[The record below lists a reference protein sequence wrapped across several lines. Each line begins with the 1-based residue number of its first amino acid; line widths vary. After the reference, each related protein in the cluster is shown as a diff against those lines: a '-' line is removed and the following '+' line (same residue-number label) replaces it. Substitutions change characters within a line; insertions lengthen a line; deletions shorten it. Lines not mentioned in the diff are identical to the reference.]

1 MPARTASMGAPATG
15 SSSRSSWKSR
25 LIGGPGSSHRQSSAP
40 TSTRN
45 SSRNSSPAVRRFSGR
60 SSTVDDEKKD
70 EMELS
75 VQTSKEPTLAASRQ
89 QRSQKKGMK
98 GRLRQL
104 LPKSDKNHSSPMNA
118 KQRSSPTKQEQ
129 SADDEPRWYSSSPSH
144 AAQQQ
149 QPFDEPVQ
157 QAGESTSGPKSPEKT
172 PITSIGKPK
181 SPKSPD
187 RDSLFQWQDA
197 MEEKEERDYIYK
209 KQFMK
214 ERDGFCRR
222 VDTYDGQVIG
232 VDSVPTYELGNY
244 LGGGVAGVVYEG
256 HRLRPIEEYPVR
268 IGFYDGAAGGHL
280 SGDDTVAIVAP
291 EEETSKR
298 STSGGGSTMPLSLFC
313 APAAMDLDISERGQ
327 GKRSMSSNGRSLKSD
342 RTELTGPST
351 TAGSVTLRN
360 EEDTAIEA
368 TSPTDQQV
376 IMVDT
381 IDAPSRSKHYA
392 KAVAFNAEQQCLSTS
407 GSYQPVNNTLM
418 EETVA
423 IKILNPVG
431 FRIMNPEATKTAV
444 VVRRGEDMEKDVK
457 RGHRPMEERHVWWL
471 VNPNS
476 RNLRTLQRY
485 SGDRNSEVRGPRVDR
500 GSPEKGLRIS
510 LVAAFVDPANNALRE
525 LPLTRCI
532 EIWGHIPFSASD
544 NEFKDMMEAIDRVN
558 AGLPA
563 PHPDFFANIG
573 RSIQR
578 SATGGSSSTA
588 SLSMESKQAIANP
601 LAMTAQRT
609 GLYRA
614 VSTNR
619 KTVFCDSLNAYIALP
634 AVPSKYL
641 RWLRQRRAATK
652 EIRNMMLI
660 GRHRNVVHLFEV
672 LEHIQDTKS
681 TMFLILELVKGGELF
696 DLISSN
702 AARVVHSEKIPEGFD
717 ENETIMRKFF
727 RELASGVS
735 YCHSNG
741 IAHRD
746 LKPENLLVHNG
757 PHGECTLKIAD
768 FGLSAAFGPHLQ
780 NQNDQD
786 TVADSLPPPT
796 LAGLSLHPDQNGDPN
811 YNARR
816 DAPAAETS
824 SNGDFASPMKAMDSF
839 FSQGASALS
848 FFTCGG
854 VEDVLCNGNTSTA
867 YDEQP
872 PSPLKRMTS
881 VVGSPHYVAPEI
893 ISQTDDSR
901 AVKNQPPGA
910 APAQS
915 GYDGTKADVWSAG
928 VILYAMLFR
937 SLPFGEDLLRCPR
950 FQSYRKW
957 YDEARKKGGRRSSA
971 VASLHPNITEA
982 DQKQFLGP
990 HWFFPSSSSIESRD
1004 LIVAML
1010 NPDPE
1015 SRPNIQLVLQHP
1027 WLLKEA

>member
-1 MPARTASMGAPATG
+1 MGAPSGPTT
-15 SSSRSSWKSR
+15 SSASKSSWKSR
-25 LIGGPGSSHRQSSAP
+25 LIGGGGSVESNTNRETIGDGSSRRGA
-40 TSTRN
+40 
-45 SSRNSSPAVRRFSGR
+45 SPSIRRFSNR
-60 SSTVDDEKKD
+60 SSQDDEKKEED
-70 EMELS
+70 IS
-75 VQTSKEPTLAASRQ
+75 VQESEMSLSASRA

-98 GRLRQL
+98 SRLRQL
-104 LPKSDKNHSSPMNA
+104 LPKGPTSTTGTASSTRTTTN
-118 KQRSSPTKQEQ
+118 SSKQ
-129 SADDEPRWYSSSPSH
+129 SASDHSEEEERQHVP
-144 AAQQQ
+144 QQQ
-149 QPFDEPVQ
+149 E
-157 QAGESTSGPKSPEKT
+157 AGESTGSPYKATYPRSPIPTPKAPA
-172 PITSIGKPK
+172 GKL
-181 SPKSPD
+181 SPD

-197 MEEKEERDYIYK
+197 MQEKEERDFIQQ
-209 KQFMK
+209 KQLIK

-232 VDSVPTYELGNY
+232 VDGVPTYELGNY

-268 IGFYDGAAGGHL
+268 TGHYDAQFG
-280 SGDDTVAIVAP
+280 SNQPDDSVEITGMP
-291 EEETSKR
+291 FSKEN
-298 STSGGGSTMPLSLFC
+298 SIESQPACSGGVPLSLFC
-313 APAAMDLDISERGQ
+313 AQSTANVIDQPE
-327 GKRSMSSNGRSLKSD
+327 RSMSSKARSLKSD
-342 RTELTGPST
+342 RTDFTGPST
-351 TAGSVTLRN
+351 TAGSLRN
-360 EEDTAIEA
+360 EEEIAIEA
-368 TSPTDQQV
+368 TCPTDQQV
-376 IMVDT
+376 ILVDT

-392 KAVAFNAEQQCLSTS
+392 KAVAFNMDQHEVS
-407 GSYQPVNNTLM
+407 VNNTLM

-423 IKILNPVG
+423 VKILNPVG
-431 FRIMNPEATKTAV
+431 FRIMNPEATKAAV
-444 VVRRGEDMEKDVK
+444 IVRKGEDMETDVK
-457 RGHRPMEERHVWWL
+457 QGLRPMEERHVWWL

-485 SGDRNSEVRGPRVDR
+485 RGDRNSEVRGPRVDR

-510 LVAAFVDPANNALRE
+510 LVAAFVDPATNALRE

-544 NEFKDMMEAIDRVN
+544 ADFREMMEAIDRVN

-563 PHPDFFANIG
+563 PHPDIFSNMG

-578 SATGGSSSTA
+578 SGTGDSKSTA
-588 SLSMESKQAIANP
+588 SMSLGSKHGGIANP
-601 LAMTAQRT
+601 LAMTSKRT

-614 VSTNR
+614 VTTNR
-619 KTVFCDSLNAYIALP
+619 KTVYCEALNAFIALP

-702 AARVVHSEKIPEGFD
+702 AARVVNSEKIPEGFD

-757 PHGECTLKIAD
+757 PKGECTLKIAD

-780 NQNDQD
+780 SQNDQE
-786 TVADSLPPPT
+786 TVADSLPPPAF
-796 LAGLSLHPDQNGDPN
+796 AGLSLNNDIEQ
-811 YNARR
+811 ASRR
-816 DAPAAETS
+816 ADTISSDSATS
-824 SNGDFASPMKAMDSF
+824 NNFSSPIKSIDKII
-839 FSQGASALS
+839 SQGASALS
-848 FFTCGG
+848 FFTCGA
-854 VEDVLCNGNTSTA
+854 VEDVLCSGNITSA
-867 YDEQP
+867 FDDQP

-893 ISQTDDSR
+893 ISQTDESK
-901 AVKNQPPGA
+901 ASKNQQEGG
-910 APAQS
+910 S
-915 GYDGTKADVWSAG
+915 SSTGYDGTKADVWSAG

-957 YDEARKKGGRRSSA
+957 YDEARRKGGRRSSA
-971 VASLHPNITEA
+971 IAALHPNITES
-982 DQKQFLGP
+982 DEKNFLGP

-1027 WLLKEA
+1027 WLLKEAH

>member
-1 MPARTASMGAPATG
+1 MEEVER
-15 SSSRSSWKSR
+15 
-25 LIGGPGSSHRQSSAP
+25 RQVP
-40 TSTRN
+40 QQ
-45 SSRNSSPAVRRFSGR
+45 
-60 SSTVDDEKKD
+60 K
-70 EMELS
+70 
-75 VQTSKEPTLAASRQ
+75 RQ
-89 QRSQKKGMK
+89 QQ
-98 GRLRQL
+98 
-104 LPKSDKNHSSPMNA
+104 
-118 KQRSSPTKQEQ
+118 TE
-129 SADDEPRWYSSSPSH
+129 E
-144 AAQQQ
+144 
-149 QPFDEPVQ
+149 
-157 QAGESTSGPKSPEKT
+157 AGESTSSPDPSSPIESPRIAPAPSLKEKL
-172 PITSIGKPK
+172 SG
-181 SPKSPD
+181 D

-197 MEEKEERDYIYK
+197 MEEKEERDFIQQ
-209 KQFMK
+209 KQHIK

-232 VDSVPTYELGNY
+232 VDGAPTYELGNY

-268 IGFYDGAAGGHL
+268 TGHYDGNNNFHL
-280 SGDDTVAIVAP
+280 TDDAVEILEQRQ
-291 EEETSKR
+291 EEQSPKKPRT
-298 STSGGGSTMPLSLFC
+298 TSGGALSLFC
-313 APAAMDLDISERGQ
+313 APNTTESCIIEPHPE
-327 GKRSMSSNGRSLKSD
+327 RSMSSKARSTKSD
-342 RTELTGPST
+342 GTGRTAST
-351 TAGSVTLRN
+351 TASLRN
-360 EEDTAIEA
+360 EEEMAIEA
-368 TSPTDQQV
+368 TCPTDQQV

-392 KAVAFNAEQQCLSTS
+392 KAVAYNAEQQNLSSTH
-407 GSYQPVNNTLM
+407 QPVNNTLM

-423 IKILNPVG
+423 VKILNPVG
-431 FRIMNPEATKTAV
+431 FRIMSPEAAKTAV
-444 VVRRGEDMEKDVK
+444 VVRQGDDMEKDVK
-457 RGHRPMEERHVWWL
+457 RGLRPMEERHVWWL

-485 SGDRNSEVRGPRVDR
+485 KGDRNSEVRGGPRVDR

-510 LVAAFVDPANNALRE
+510 LVAAFVDPANNALKE

-544 NEFKDMMEAIDRVN
+544 NEFKEMMEAIDRVN

-563 PHPDFFANIG
+563 PHPDFFANM
-573 RSIQR
+573 QR
-578 SATGGSSSTA
+578 SLQRSGTGGSNSDAESLDNGANIATA
-588 SLSMESKQAIANP
+588 V
-601 LAMTAQRT
+601 AMTSKRT

-619 KTVFCDSLNAYIALP
+619 KTVYCEPLNAFIALP

-702 AARVVHSEKIPEGFD
+702 AARVVHHEKIPEGFD

-757 PHGECTLKIAD
+757 PKGECTLKIAD

-780 NQNDQD
+780 SQNDQE

-796 LAGLSLHPDQNGDPN
+796 LAGLSLGTNEPPPEQQVSRRADTMTSNGGVEVT
-811 YNARR
+811 A
-816 DAPAAETS
+816 
-824 SNGDFASPMKAMDSF
+824 NGDFASPNKTLDRIITSSAN
-839 FSQGASALS
+839 ALS
-848 FFTCGG
+848 FFTCGA
-854 VEDVLCNGNTSTA
+854 VEDVLCSVGQPA
-867 YDEQP
+867 QYDDQP

-893 ISQTDDSR
+893 ISQTESTS
-901 AVKNQPPGA
+901 KSSSQGGSM
-910 APAQS
+910 PAN

-982 DQKQFLGP
+982 DEKNFLGP